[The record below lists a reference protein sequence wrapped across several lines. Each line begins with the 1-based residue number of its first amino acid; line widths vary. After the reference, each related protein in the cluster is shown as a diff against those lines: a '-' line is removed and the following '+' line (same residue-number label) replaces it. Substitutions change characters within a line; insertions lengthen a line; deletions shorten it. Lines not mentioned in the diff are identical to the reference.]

1 MIMKKKILIGIGV
14 FFALCIT
21 AFLIYVN
28 IYSHATAKAEEYLE
42 DSSTVKVEAVKTGY
56 FFDGPGDESAFVFY
70 PGGKVE
76 HTAYAP
82 IMHMLAEKGVDCFLV
97 KMPFRLAVFGMNKAG
112 KILENYD
119 YENWY
124 IGGHS
129 LGGAMASAHASKN
142 HNDFDGVILLGAYS
156 TKILDYENMRVLSVY
171 GSNDKV
177 LNTENYRVYTSN
189 LPTGFTE
196 VVIDGGNHA
205 GFGDYGQQKGDG
217 NATISHEEQ
226 WNITVNAIVEFIN
239 Q

>member
-1 MIMKKKILIGIGV
+1 MIMKKKILIGIGA

-56 FFDGPGDESAFVFY
+56 FFDGLGEESAFVFY

-129 LGGAMASAHASKN
+129 LGGAMASAYASKN

-177 LNTENYRVYTSN
+177 LNMEKYVAYESN
-189 LPTGFTE
+189 LPTDFAE

>member
-1 MIMKKKILIGIGV
+1 MKKKILIGIGA
-14 FFALCIT
+14 FFAICLT
-21 AFLIYVN
+21 AFLVYVN
-28 IYSHATAKAEEYLE
+28 IYSHATAKAKEYLE
-42 DSSTVKVEAVKTGY
+42 DSDVVNVKTVKTGY
-56 FFDGPGDESAFVFY
+56 FFDGPGEESAFVFY

-82 IMHMLAEKGVDCFLV
+82 LMHMLAEKGIDCFLV

-119 YENWY
+119 YESWY

-156 TKILDYENMRVLSVY
+156 TKILDYENMKVLSVY

-189 LPTGFTE
+189 LPTDLTE

-205 GFGDYGQQKGDG
+205 GFGDYGKQKGDG

>member
-1 MIMKKKILIGIGV
+1 MKKKILIGIGA
-14 FFALCIT
+14 FFAICLT

-28 IYSHATAKAEEYLE
+28 IYSRATAKAEKYLE
-42 DSSTVKVEAVKTGY
+42 DSDVVNVKTVKTGY
-56 FFDGPGDESAFVFY
+56 FFDGPGEESAFVFY

-82 IMHMLAEKGVDCFLV
+82 LMHMLAEKGIDCFLV

-119 YENWY
+119 YESWY
-124 IGGHS
+124 IGRHS

-156 TKILDYENMRVLSVY
+156 TKILDYENMKVLSVY

-189 LPTGFTE
+189 LPTDLTE

-205 GFGDYGQQKGDG
+205 GFGDYGKQKGDG

>member
-1 MIMKKKILIGIGV
+1 MKKKILIGVGV
-14 FFALCIT
+14 FFVLCIT

-28 IYSHATAKAEEYLE
+28 IYSHATDKAEEYLE
-42 DSSTVKVEAVKTGY
+42 DSKMVKVESVKTGY
-56 FFDGPGDESAFVFY
+56 FFDGPGEDSAFVFY

-82 IMHMLAEKGVDCFLV
+82 LMHMLAKKGIDCFLV

-129 LGGAMASAHASKN
+129 LGGAMASAYASKN
-142 HNDFDGVILLGAYS
+142 HNELEGVILLGAYS

-171 GSNDKV
+171 GSNDNV
-177 LNTENYRVYTSN
+177 LNIDKYTECVNN
-189 LPTGFTE
+189 LPAGFTE
-196 VVIDGGNHA
+196 LVIDGGNHA

-226 WNITVNAIVEFIN
+226 WNITVNAIIN
-239 Q
+239 FVNR

>member
-1 MIMKKKILIGIGV
+1 MKKKILIGIGA

-28 IYSHATAKAEEYLE
+28 IYSRATAKAREYLE
-42 DSSTVKVEAVKTGY
+42 DSDVVNVKTVKTGY
-56 FFDGPGDESAFVFY
+56 FFDGPGEESAFVFY

-82 IMHMLAEKGVDCFLV
+82 IMHMLAEKGIDCFLV

-119 YENWY
+119 YESWY

-156 TKILDYENMRVLSVY
+156 TKILDYENMKVLSVY

-189 LPTGFTE
+189 LPTDLTE

-205 GFGDYGQQKGDG
+205 GFGDYGKQKGDG

>member
-1 MIMKKKILIGIGV
+1 MKKKILIGIGA
-14 FFALCIT
+14 FFALCIA

-28 IYSHATAKAEEYLE
+28 IYSRATAKAEKYLE
-42 DSSTVKVEAVKTGY
+42 DSDVVNVKTVKTGY
-56 FFDGPGDESAFVFY
+56 FFDGPGEESAFVFY

-82 IMHMLAEKGVDCFLV
+82 LMHMLAEKGIDCFLV

-119 YENWY
+119 YESWY

-156 TKILDYENMRVLSVY
+156 TKILDYENMKVLSVY

>member
-1 MIMKKKILIGIGV
+1 MKKKILIGIGA
-14 FFALCIT
+14 FFALCIA

-28 IYSHATAKAEEYLE
+28 IYSRATAKAEKYLE
-42 DSSTVKVEAVKTGY
+42 DSDVVNVKTVKTGY
-56 FFDGPGDESAFVFY
+56 FFDGPGEESAFVFY

-82 IMHMLAEKGVDCFLV
+82 LMHMLAEKGIDCFLV

-119 YENWY
+119 YESWY

-156 TKILDYENMRVLSVY
+156 TKILDYENMKVLSVY

-189 LPTGFTE
+189 LPTDLTE

-205 GFGDYGQQKGDG
+205 GFGDYGKQKGDG